1 MTKTESLDPDDAR
14 ALADAVARAEYH
26 AAQLLRAYAWL
37 LVLTTPGR
45 EPRPAPGLLSDRAL
59 ESRAAE
65 AAKEAAERRKSPRVG
80 VGALATTAA
89 PAAVVMLDAQA
100 AVVRA
105 VGRVT
110 RRVGRHI
117 PPTHRLPARRRAR
130 PSDVVDAIHW
140 LAGGDP
146 AWAVSPAGEVLRQ
159 GVLSELQSLRVA
171 ERVVEDLRDAADAAR
186 SAAAITPDR
195 VVPYPG
201 GPCPACGR
209 RSLQIDATLSNPRWW
224 WVECISEA
232 CVCTGPGCPCGRL
245 PFSTDRGRHSW
256 RGAQLQRLD
265 AAIAA
270 RRRRSPV
277 RSTVRGHGGWPD
289 RHTPPEAARVL
300 V

>member
-1 MTKTESLDPDDAR
+1 MTRTTDLPPDEAL

-26 AAQLLRAYAWL
+26 AGQLLRAYAWL
-37 LVLTTPGR
+37 RVLATPGR
-45 EPRPAPGLLSDRAL
+45 EPRPAPRLLSDRARDARAAQ
-59 ESRAAE
+59 EAAE
-65 AAKEAAERRKSPRVG
+65 AKDRRRSPRVG

-89 PAAVVMLDAQA
+89 PASLVMLDAQA
-100 AVVRA
+100 AVVRT
-105 VGRVT
+105 VGRLT
-110 RRVGRHI
+110 RKVGRHV
-117 PPTHRLPARRRAR
+117 PAQHRLPARRRAR
-130 PSDVVDAIHW
+130 PSDVVDALYW

-146 AWAVSPAGEVLRQ
+146 GWAVSPAGEVVRQ
-159 GVLSELQSLRVA
+159 GVLAEVRSERVV
-171 ERVVEDLRDAADAAR
+171 EQVVEDLRDAADAAR

-232 CVCTGPGCPCGRL
+232 CVCSGPGCPCGRL

-270 RRRRSPV
+270 RRRRAPV
-277 RSTVRGHGGWPD
+277 RSTVRGHGGWPE
-289 RHTPPEAARVL
+289 RRRT
-300 V
+300 